1 MSGGRHVALVL
12 AAGGSRRLGRPKQ
25 LLTRGGE
32 TLVHRSAR
40 LAAETRPRRLL
51 VVTGSGD
58 AAVVDALRDID
69 CDVLHNPGWA
79 AGLAS
84 SLHAAA
90 PHCSAAGKVL
100 VLVCDQPALELHH
113 LSRLLD
119 GAQAAVSGCAATRHG
134 ADALGVP
141 AVVPGTWF
149 ADANRLH
156 GDAGFGMRLR
166 SLAAD
171 ALFVMLAAALDL
183 DVDTGHDF
191 ERAVALGLLDAAPAR

>member
-90 PHCSAAGKVL
+90 PRCSAAGKVL

-166 SLAAD
+166 SLSRDDVSVLD
-171 ALFVMLAAALDL
+171 APELGIDLDTASDVSRAVRAGMVDAAA
-183 DVDTGHDF
+183 
-191 ERAVALGLLDAAPAR
+191 